1 MVYSVPLRAFLRTAP
16 SVPLPFSFN
25 YPMPLN
31 AKRVVNGSTA
41 PIDQPVIAARPTLFA
56 RSVVY
61 LGLVLIAFIGAPVAH
76 AEGPKWDPV
85 TPAELAET
93 KPQIEPEAAAEI
105 LSYRLEIDRDIFN
118 WSSVR
123 RAQFPRR
130 YITKHIRF
138 KIYDPSR
145 ATDATRLTQVTD
157 DSAGKYYDMAARLTL
172 PDGTTRTFG
181 KSDLRTKKIVE
192 EGRGNGFL
200 GLLESKSTWAVQ
212 ENFLAVNGVVKG
224 AVLDIWEHYSD
235 EIDQNWLMNSI
246 QRAEIPIRRF
256 DYTSHYS
263 ARPDELHRIYVLNPC
278 GGKLTQ
284 DDKLHLDHVTA
295 ENLPSITTEP
305 WSAPESYFSLTII
318 EAYEPLTT
326 DLDQRHKLKV
336 SLPKAVPFSL
346 GPWAYF
352 ATERDF
358 YDADWGY
365 ITKRIKEKGAELVA
379 GATSER
385 DKARR
390 IYNFVQ
396 AMRQRVLKRADLE
409 NEFTRY
415 IESVDEL
422 TDLDRVDSTI
432 IRVYDF
438 HYLFIALIRSVGLEC
453 HSTHH
458 PERDAFRFTPDLV
471 SSRFVDHWAIAVKID
486 GAWVICDPVAE
497 EPVGFSQLSWELENQ
512 PALLAMPQQQV
523 FLFIP
528 AAPAEKSVV
537 ETKAELELD
546 PAGNLQGECIRSFTG
561 HEAQQV
567 RQRLH
572 EIGEEKWGKEVRSLF
587 NLEGSLGD
595 AHLLSV
601 EGLASLEEAVR
612 VKAFIRW
619 PSYAAMMEKQMMISP
634 SVFSAGRPPLLNEN
648 SRKTP
653 VFFRFPRTERD
664 SITIRLPPGYA
675 PAASIKPITASTDDF
690 SYALSI
696 TYAADNRVL
705 SIARESIN
713 RAVEIPVEHYA
724 QARDWFRRIT
734 SADQIGLVLSA
745 HELPK

>member
-1 MVYSVPLRAFLRTAP
+1 
-16 SVPLPFSFN
+16 
-25 YPMPLN
+25 MPLN
-31 AKRVVNGSTA
+31 ALRVVNGSSA
-41 PIDQPVIAARPTLFA
+41 QIDQRLIVARPSLLA
-56 RSVVY
+56 RSVIY
-61 LGLVLIAFIGAPVAH
+61 LGLTLIAFIGAPVAH
-76 AEGPKWDPV
+76 AESPKWDPV

-105 LSYRLEIDRDIFN
+105 LSYRLEIGREGTTRGQY
-118 WSSVR
+118 R
-123 RAQFPRR
+123 RP
-130 YITKHIRF
+130 ITKHIRF

-145 ATDATRLTQVTD
+145 ATEATRLTRLTA
-157 DSAGKYYDMAARLTL
+157 DSVNESYDMAARLTL

-181 KSDLRTKKIVE
+181 ESDLRERTIAE
-192 EGRGNGFL
+192 EGRTNGFFG
-200 GLLESKSTWAVQ
+200 GLVSRANWTVQ
-212 ENFLAVNGVVKG
+212 EKFIAVNGVVRG
-224 AVLDIWEHYSD
+224 AVLDIWEQYSD
-235 EIDQNWLMNSI
+235 EIQRDWSMNSI

-256 DYTSHYS
+256 EYTSDYS
-263 ARPDELHRIYVLNPC
+263 GHPDEQHRTYVLNPC

-284 DDKLHLDHVTA
+284 DEKIHLDHFTA
-295 ENLPSITTEP
+295 ENLPSITKEP
-305 WSAPESYFSLTII
+305 WAAPESYFSLTII
-318 EAYEPLTT
+318 EVNELLSKSLAR
-326 DLDQRHKLKV
+326 RHMYNVPVPEK
-336 SLPKAVPFSL
+336 VPFSL

-352 ATERDF
+352 ATEKDF

-365 ITKRIKEKGAELVA
+365 VTQRIMEKGAELVA

-396 AMRQRVLKRADLE
+396 SMRQRVLKRADLE

-415 IESVDEL
+415 VESVDEL

-432 IRVYDF
+432 IRINDF

-453 HSTHH
+453 HSIYH
-458 PERDAFRFTPDLV
+458 PKRDAFRFTPDLV
-471 SSRFVDHWAIAVKID
+471 SSRFVDHRAVAVKID

-497 EPVGFSQLSWELENQ
+497 EPLGFGQLSWEAENQ

-523 FLFIP
+523 FLFVP
-528 AAPAEKSVV
+528 AAPAEKSAV

-546 PAGNLQGECIRSFTG
+546 LAGNLQGECIRSFTG
-561 HEAQQV
+561 HDAQRV
-567 RQRLH
+567 RRRLR

-587 NLEGSLGD
+587 NLEGSIGD

-601 EGLASLEEAVR
+601 EGMESLEEPVR

-619 PSYAAMMEKQMMISP
+619 PSYAALMEKKMVIFP
-634 SVFSAGRPPLLNEN
+634 SVFSEGHPPLLNEN

-653 VFFRFPRTERD
+653 VFFRFPRMERD
-664 SITIRLPPGYA
+664 SITICLPPGYA

-690 SYALSI
+690 YYALSA
-696 TYAADNRVL
+696 TYTPDNRML

-724 QARDWFRRIT
+724 QARDWFRRI
-734 SADQIGLVLSA
+734 SVADQIGLVLSA